1 MKRTLGIALA
11 GATII
16 GLSACGGA
24 EPPQSRTTTEPAAE
38 QPVSE
43 DMAVEEADDE
53 GIPDMGVEGARD
65 VTDGVATFAFGDDA
79 EFPGG
84 QGLKISYVEE
94 TTLSEYGAGD
104 CVNGDPVSVFKV
116 TVKNDT
122 GTMWEPYLDLMV
134 AGSYTDD
141 ESGEVVEA
149 SDVFDD
155 WNGESLDAG
164 QSLTRLPNGSSGSS
178 YWGFCHAGGSA
189 DSVNLYGSFFDEYGD
204 PAGDTLWVSAES
216 GEFN

>member
-1 MKRTLGIALA
+1 MKRSLGIALA

-16 GLSACGGA
+16 GLSACGAA

-53 GIPDMGVEGARD
+53 GIPDMGIEGARD

-79 EFPGG
+79 AFPGG

>member
-1 MKRTLGIALA
+1 MKRSLGIALA
-11 GATII
+11 GVTLV
-16 GLSACGGA
+16 GLSACGSA
-24 EPPQSRTTTEPAAE
+24 PAMEPVQTEPAAE
-38 QPVSE
+38 QPAAEVAQETSE
-43 DMAVEEADDE
+43 E
-53 GIPDMGVEGARD
+53 GIPDTGIEGARD
-65 VTDGVATFAFGDDA
+65 VVDGVATFAFGDDA
-79 EFPGG
+79 TFPGG

-104 CVNGDPVSVFKV
+104 CTNGDPVSVFKV

-164 QSLTRLPNGSSGSS
+164 QSLTRLPNGASGSS
-178 YWGFCHAGGSA
+178 YWGYCHAGGSA

-204 PAGDTLWVSAES
+204 PAGDTLWVSADTL
-216 GEFN
+216 

>member
-1 MKRTLGIALA
+1 MKKQLAIALA

-16 GLSACGGA
+16 GLSACGSA
-24 EPPQSRTTTEPAAE
+24 PATEPVQTEPAAE
-38 QPVSE
+38 QPAAEVAQETSE
-43 DMAVEEADDE
+43 ES
-53 GIPDMGVEGARD
+53 IPDTGIEGARD
-65 VTDGVATFAFGDDA
+65 VVDGVATFAFGDDA
-79 EFPGG
+79 TFPGG
-84 QGLKISYVEE
+84 QGLNISYVEE
-94 TTLSEYGAGD
+94 TALSEYGAGD
-104 CVNGDPVSVFKV
+104 CANGDAVSVFKV

-189 DSVNLYGSFFDEYGD
+189 DSVNLYGSFYDEYGD
-204 PAGDTLWVSAES
+204 TAGDTLWVSAES
-216 GEFN
+216 LG

>member
-1 MKRTLGIALA
+1 MKKQLAIALA
-11 GATII
+11 GATLV
-16 GLSACGGA
+16 GLSACGSA
-24 EPPQSRTTTEPAAE
+24 PATEPVQTEPAAE
-38 QPVSE
+38 QPAAEVAQETSE
-43 DMAVEEADDE
+43 ES
-53 GIPDMGVEGARD
+53 IPDTGIEGARD
-65 VTDGVATFAFGDDA
+65 VVDGVATFAFGDDA
-79 EFPGG
+79 TFPGG
-84 QGLKISYVEE
+84 QGLNISYVEE

-104 CVNGDPVSVFKV
+104 CANGDEVSVFKV

-189 DSVNLYGSFFDEYGD
+189 DSVNLYGSFYDEYGD

-216 GEFN
+216 LG